1 MAVNYKELKLQLSGY
16 TGPGRELHRNVL
28 LDTMYASLPKDPEAK
43 VLIYNAEIA
52 PLGYTNWHK
61 HNGATFFVVLQGI
74 FEADFHKE
82 GVLIRAKA
90 GDAYSEPIGKFHRGH
105 NPHPELPFLCIGICL
120 TPPDQEH
127 VTNVEHPDV

>member
-1 MAVNYKELKLQLSGY
+1 VAVNYKELKLQLDGY
-16 TGPGRELHRNVL
+16 TGPGHELHRNVL
-28 LDTMYASLPKDPEAK
+28 LDTLYASLPKDPQAK

-74 FEADFHKE
+74 FEAHFHNE
-82 GVLIRAKA
+82 GILIQAKA